1 MRNYNETTETII
13 LSGRELSYRF
23 VRSSRKTLSV
33 EIGPTGLTVKAPFSA
48 SKRDVEAF
56 LRKRPHWVLAHY
68 DAMQEKM
75 EKLSQQNGNSHLSE
89 SQKEALEKRYRN
101 LARECITKRASYY
114 AAQLGVT
121 YSSIRIAEQ
130 KTRWGS
136 CSSRGT
142 LSFHWR
148 LVLAPPAVMDYV
160 VVHEVCHLIHMDHSP
175 DFWAEVESLMP
186 DYKVYKTWL
195 KKNGLVLSQAYE
207 PIS

>member
-13 LSGRELSYRF
+13 LSGRELFYRF

-33 EIGPTGLTVKAPFSA
+33 EIGPKGLTVKAPFSA
-48 SKRDVEAF
+48 SRRDVEAF

-148 LVLAPPAVMDYV
+148 LILAPPAVMDYV

-195 KKNGLVLSQAYE
+195 KKNGLALSQAYE
-207 PIS
+207 PIF

>member
-13 LSGRELSYRF
+13 LSGRELFYRF

-33 EIGPTGLTVKAPFSA
+33 EIGPTGLTVKAPYSA

-56 LRKRPHWVLAHY
+56 LRKRPHWILAHY

-195 KKNGLVLSQAYE
+195 KKNGLALSQAYE
-207 PIS
+207 PIF

>member
-13 LSGRELSYRF
+13 LSGRELFYRF

-33 EIGPTGLTVKAPFSA
+33 EIGPKGLTVKAPFSA
-48 SKRDVEAF
+48 SRRDVEAF

-89 SQKEALEKRYRN
+89 SQKEALEKRYRS
-101 LARECITKRASYY
+101 LARECITRRASYY

-148 LVLAPPAVMDYV
+148 LILAPPAVMDYV

-195 KKNGLVLSQAYE
+195 RKNGLVLSQAYE

>member
-13 LSGRELSYRF
+13 LSGRELFYRF

-33 EIGPTGLTVKAPFSA
+33 EIGPKGLTVKAPFSA
-48 SKRDVEAF
+48 SRRDVEAF
-56 LRKRPHWVLAHY
+56 LRKRPHWILAHY

-89 SQKEALEKRYRN
+89 SQKEALEKRYRS
-101 LARECITKRASYY
+101 LARECITRRASYY

-148 LVLAPPAVMDYV
+148 LILAPPAVMDYV

-195 KKNGLVLSQAYE
+195 RKNGLVLSQAYE

>member
-13 LSGRELSYRF
+13 LSGRELFYRF

-33 EIGPTGLTVKAPFSA
+33 EIGPTGLTVKAPYSA

-56 LRKRPHWVLAHY
+56 LRKRPHWILAHY

-89 SQKEALEKRYRN
+89 SQKEALEKRYRS
-101 LARECITKRASYY
+101 LARECITRRTSYY

-148 LVLAPPAVMDYV
+148 LILAPPAVMDYV

>member
-13 LSGRELSYRF
+13 LSGRELFYRF

-33 EIGPTGLTVKAPFSA
+33 EIGPKGLTVKAPFSA
-48 SKRDVEAF
+48 SRRDVEAF

-89 SQKEALEKRYRN
+89 SQKEALEKQYRS
-101 LARECITKRASYY
+101 LARECITRRASYY

-195 KKNGLVLSQAYE
+195 RKNGLVLSQAYE

>member
-13 LSGRELSYRF
+13 LSGRELFYRF

-33 EIGPTGLTVKAPFSA
+33 EIGPKGLTVKAPFSA
-48 SKRDVEAF
+48 SRRDVEAF

-148 LVLAPPAVMDYV
+148 LILAPPAVMDYV

>member
-13 LSGRELSYRF
+13 LSGRELFYRF

-33 EIGPTGLTVKAPFSA
+33 EIGPKGLTVKAPFSA
-48 SKRDVEAF
+48 SRRDVEAF

-89 SQKEALEKRYRN
+89 SQKEALEKRYRS
-101 LARECITKRASYY
+101 LARECITRRASYY

-195 KKNGLVLSQAYE
+195 RKNGLVLSQAYE

>member
-13 LSGRELSYRF
+13 LSGRELFYRF

-33 EIGPTGLTVKAPFSA
+33 EIGPKGLTVKAPFSA
-48 SKRDVEAF
+48 SRRDVEAF

-89 SQKEALEKRYRN
+89 FQKEALEKRYRS
-101 LARECITKRASYY
+101 LARECITRRASYY

-195 KKNGLVLSQAYE
+195 RKNGLVLSQAYE

>member
-13 LSGRELSYRF
+13 LSGRELFYRF

-33 EIGPTGLTVKAPFSA
+33 EIGPKGLTVKAPFSA
-48 SKRDVEAF
+48 SRRDVEAF

-89 SQKEALEKRYRN
+89 SQKEALEKRYRS
-101 LARECITKRASYY
+101 LARECITRRASYY

>member
-13 LSGRELSYRF
+13 LSGRELFYRF

-33 EIGPTGLTVKAPFSA
+33 EIGPTGLTVKAPYSA

-56 LRKRPHWVLAHY
+56 LRKRPHWILAHY

-89 SQKEALEKRYRN
+89 SQKEALEKRYRS
-101 LARECITKRASYY
+101 LARECITRRTSYD

-148 LVLAPPAVMDYV
+148 LILAPPAVMDYV

-207 PIS
+207 PIF

>member
-13 LSGRELSYRF
+13 LSGRELFYRF

-33 EIGPTGLTVKAPFSA
+33 EIGPKGLTVKAPFSA
-48 SKRDVEAF
+48 SRRDVEAF

-89 SQKEALEKRYRN
+89 SQKEALEKRYRS
-101 LARECITKRASYY
+101 LARECITRRASYY
-114 AAQLGVT
+114 ATQLGVT

-148 LVLAPPAVMDYV
+148 LILAPPAVMDYV
-160 VVHEVCHLIHMDHSP
+160 VVHEVCHLIHLDHSP

-195 KKNGLVLSQAYE
+195 RKNGLVLSQAYE

>member
-13 LSGRELSYRF
+13 LSGRELFYRF

-33 EIGPTGLTVKAPFSA
+33 EIGPKGLTVKAPFSA
-48 SKRDVEAF
+48 SRRDVEAF

-89 SQKEALEKRYRN
+89 SQKEALEKQYRS
-101 LARECITKRASYY
+101 LARECITRRASYY

-195 KKNGLVLSQAYE
+195 RKNGLILSQAYE

>member
-13 LSGRELSYRF
+13 LSGRELFYRF

-33 EIGPTGLTVKAPFSA
+33 EIGPTGLTVKAPYSA

-56 LRKRPHWVLAHY
+56 LRKRPHWILAHY

-148 LVLAPPAVMDYV
+148 LILAPPAVMDYV

-195 KKNGLVLSQAYE
+195 KKNGLALSQAYE
-207 PIS
+207 PIF

>member
-13 LSGRELSYRF
+13 LSGRELFYRF

-33 EIGPTGLTVKAPFSA
+33 EIGPKGLTVKAPFSA
-48 SKRDVEAF
+48 SRRDVEAF

-89 SQKEALEKRYRN
+89 SQKEALEKQYRS
-101 LARECITKRASYY
+101 LARECITRRASYY

-186 DYKVYKTWL
+186 DYKVYKIWL

>member
-13 LSGRELSYRF
+13 LSGRELFYRF

-33 EIGPTGLTVKAPFSA
+33 EIGPKGLTVKAPFSA
-48 SKRDVEAF
+48 SRRDVEAF

-101 LARECITKRASYY
+101 LARECITRRASYY

>member
-13 LSGRELSYRF
+13 LSGRELFYRF

-33 EIGPTGLTVKAPFSA
+33 EIGPKGLTVKAPFSA
-48 SKRDVEAF
+48 SRRDVEAF

-89 SQKEALEKRYRN
+89 SQKEALEKRYRS
-101 LARECITKRASYY
+101 LARECITRRASYY

-148 LVLAPPAVMDYV
+148 LILAPPAVMDYV

>member
-13 LSGRELSYRF
+13 LSGRELFYRF

-33 EIGPTGLTVKAPFSA
+33 EIGPTGLTVKAPYSA

-56 LRKRPHWVLAHY
+56 LRKRPHWILAHY

-114 AAQLGVT
+114 ATQLGVT

-148 LVLAPPAVMDYV
+148 LILAPPAVMDYV

>member
-195 KKNGLVLSQAYE
+195 KKNGLALSQAYE
-207 PIS
+207 PIF

>member
-13 LSGRELSYRF
+13 LSGRELFYRF

-33 EIGPTGLTVKAPFSA
+33 EIGPKGLTVKAPFSA
-48 SKRDVEAF
+48 SRRDVEAF